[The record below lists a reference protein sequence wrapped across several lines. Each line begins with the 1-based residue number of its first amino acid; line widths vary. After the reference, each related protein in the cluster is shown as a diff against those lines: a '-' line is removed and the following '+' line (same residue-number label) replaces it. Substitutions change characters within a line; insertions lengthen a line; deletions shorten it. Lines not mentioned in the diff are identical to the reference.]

1 MNRPSGNRERQDSGV
16 VKPSFWALRRYAN
29 QVRHSHLN
37 AGMERFYTE
46 LNRFN
51 FGHFRLLYDV
61 IITSHSVAFSDT
73 FHAVWAIREKAR
85 KPSVGGPLR
94 VGSGGRI

>member
-1 MNRPSGNRERQDSGV
+1 MNRPSGNREKQDSGV

-29 QVRHSHLN
+29 QVRRSHLN
-37 AGMERFYTE
+37 AGMLRFYVE

-51 FGHFRLLYDV
+51 FGHFRLPYDV
-61 IITSHSVAFSDT
+61 IITSHSVAFSAT
-73 FHAVWAIREKAR
+73 IQAVRAIREEAR